1 MKRIFTF
8 IGLFIL
14 SIVALKAQET
24 LFTPV
29 DLANNYWFNS
39 LDWGDYNNDGK
50 ADLVI
55 AGALPDSTGYNVST
69 NSTTHIY
76 SNDGNGNMILKD
88 SIDIR
93 GVHAGDTRWVD
104 FNNDG
109 NLDLVVSGIN
119 YGLGFGAFAIYKNE
133 GGRFVS
139 VKESFE
145 GVMFG
150 SIDVADYDN
159 DGDLDLLATGWAKV
173 GSNYLFV
180 TYIWENQNGEY
191 VKKDITEQV
200 PGIMYGRANWVDID
214 NDMDMDIIISGHK
227 TEGNPDIRIYKNNN
241 GTFTLD
247 QTISGIKS
255 FGRIAL
261 GDYDNDGDLDI
272 AVMTMDDDYKKFVSI
287 YNNNA
292 GNFERIAHL
301 PGLSVSAGATPL
313 AWGDYDN
320 DGDLDLIVNG
330 TAKNASDNGAILYR
344 NNNNNFEAVTNTGF
358 LAIGG
363 NSLAW
368 QDIDGDLDL
377 DLLVSG
383 FYKDPSNNEYYAVS
397 KIYKNNSTT
406 ANTKPNPPTTLNS
419 SVEGNTVILNWSG
432 ATDEQTPTAG
442 LNYFLKVGTSSG
454 AGDFAAYKLT
464 GTSWKLKN
472 LPANQNMYWCVK
484 SIDTSF
490 IQSDCS
496 EEHSFST
503 MSTHD
508 ILSKENALT
517 IYPNPVKDG
526 VINLISK
533 ENSGNNLNIK
543 IYDVTGRVLIKKEIK
558 FEGNKIT
565 IPVNELSAGTYLL
578 KYKTQKEEATLQF
591 IVK

>member
-1 MKRIFTF
+1 MIKNFTF

-14 SIVALKAQET
+14 SIAVLKAQET

-29 DLANNYWFNS
+29 DLANNYWYNS

-55 AGALPDSTGYNVST
+55 AGALPDSTGYSVSS

-88 SIDIR
+88 SIEIR

-119 YGLGFGAFAIYKNE
+119 YSLGFGAFAIYKNE
-133 GGRFVS
+133 GGKFEA
-139 VKESFE
+139 VKDSFE

-173 GSNYLFV
+173 DSNYLFV

-214 NDMDMDIIISGHK
+214 NDMDMDIIISGNK
-227 TEGNPDIRIYKNNN
+227 TEGEPDIRTYKNDN
-241 GTFTLD
+241 GAFTLD
-247 QTISGIKS
+247 QTISGFKN

-272 AVMTMDDDYKKFVSI
+272 AVMTMDDDYNKFVSI
-287 YNNNA
+287 YNNNS

-330 TAKNASDNGAILYR
+330 TAEDSSNNGAILYS

-368 QDIDGDLDL
+368 QDIDSDLDL

-383 FYKDPSNNEYYAVS
+383 FYSDPSNNEYYAVS
-397 KIYKNNSTT
+397 KIYKNNSPI

-432 ATDEQTPTAG
+432 ATDEQTPTTG

-472 LPANQNMYWCVK
+472 LPASQNMYWCVK
-484 SIDTSF
+484 SIDNSF

-503 MSTHD
+503 MSTHE
-508 ILSKENALT
+508 ILSKENVLT

-533 ENSGNNLNIK
+533 ENIGNSLNIE
-543 IYDVTGRVLIKKEIK
+543 IYDVTGKVLMKKEIK
-558 FEGNKIT
+558 FEGNKVT

-578 KYKTQKEEATLQF
+578 KYKIQKEEATIQF